1 LVVLGALAVSLFFHS
16 PRLWI
21 LLGPPVADATYWA
34 RGLQFSLQCEQPF
47 GSAVL
52 DQGLIWRLAPAL
64 LGHVL
69 HLRGSAT
76 FAIPWAGLV
85 MLLAL
90 TAALAWRLT
99 RDLRSTALFTALIGT
114 TTATLTVTG
123 WLGMND
129 AWYAS
134 ALLIVAVQP
143 QTGWL
148 VVAGLIGPWIDER
161 FVLGLP
167 LACYVHAQICGI
179 ARLKHLIGVV
189 ATGVALYLGIRLA
202 NPLGLPA
209 QRVSDYLTY
218 SLTHFHEWLPWTTL
232 GWFMGL
238 RAAWLLV
245 LGPLI
250 GLAAQRHYRHALL
263 LAALIFLPLLVITL
277 VSSDTSR
284 APTMLLPLLFLG
296 LAQGAGRW
304 PPTTLQ
310 RILTG
315 LLAANLLMPAMH
327 VTYKYSDIINLLPVE
342 IARFFAH

>member
-1 LVVLGALAVSLFFHS
+1 MVVLGALAVSLFFHS

-85 MLLAL
+85 MLFAL

-99 RDLRSTALFTALIGT
+99 RDLYSTTLFTALIGT
-114 TTATLTVTG
+114 TAAALTVTG

-148 VVAGLIGPWIDER
+148 VVAGFIGPWIDER

-167 LACYVHAQICGI
+167 LACYVHVQICGL

-189 ATGVALYLGIRLA
+189 VTGVALYLGMRLA

-250 GLAAQRHYRHALL
+250 GLTAQRHYLHALL
-263 LAALIFLPLLVITL
+263 LVALIFLPLLVITL